1 MGVSEPFIRRPIA
14 TSLLGIAL
22 LIGGLL
28 GYFALPVSALPQV
41 DFPTVQVTTQLPGAS
56 PDVIASLITAPLER
70 QLGQIPSLSAMNST
84 SSFGVSQISL
94 QFDLNRDIDGA
105 TQDVQAAINA
115 AAGVLPKTLPY
126 PPTYAKVN
134 PADAPVMTLALRSDT
149 ISLRAMSDIAD
160 TLLAQRLSQISGVGR
175 VSVLGGLKP
184 AVRIQADLARLAA
197 YGIAMEDLR
206 TAIASANVSGPKGS
220 LDGAQQSYI
229 IAAND
234 QIAAAD
240 AYKPVIIAY
249 RNGSPVTIAD
259 VAQIVDGLEN
269 DRTGGWYQGSPAVII
284 DIQRQ
289 PGANVIDVVSQI
301 RAEIPKVQRAIPAG
315 VNLTIVSDRTVTIRA
330 SVRDVQFTLILSVV
344 LVTLVVLLFL
354 RSLRATLIAGVALP
368 LSLITSFG
376 IMYFAGFSLD
386 NLSLMAL
393 TIGTGFVV
401 DDAIVMIENIVRHM
415 ENGDSAMEASLK
427 GASEIG
433 FTVISLTVSLIAVF
447 IPLLFMSG
455 LVGRMFREFAL
466 TLTIAVV
473 TSAVVSL
480 TLTPMMCSRLLKHAH
495 EELAVPG
502 LAAVSRFIDR
512 TVGFYHRTLLWVL
525 ERQRATL
532 VVTFATLIATLALYV
547 VAPKGFLPLQDTA
560 SITAVTEAGPDVS
573 FAEMQKRQAEAADA
587 IKADPDVTG
596 VVSVIG
602 AGSVN
607 PTTNVGRLV
616 MTLKPR
622 GERRDD
628 VSVVITRLK
637 ERVAAIPGMTI
648 YFQPVQ
654 DVQISTQSS
663 RSQYQYTL
671 TGTDAALVSEWARK
685 LVAEMRRDPLFRD
698 VSSEAQEGGLRA
710 QLTVDRT
717 RAGQLGVSL
726 QGITDTLNDAFA
738 QRQISTIYGQA
749 NQYRVVLEALPMY
762 QRDPSILSKLYLP
775 GAASAT
781 AGAPNAQVP
790 LSAVATLTRTTAPLA
805 ISHQAQFPSI
815 SLSFNLA
822 PGAALGDAVEA
833 VKTIETRIEMPNSI
847 VGVYA
852 GDAAEFAKALAGQPW
867 LLLAAVITIYIVLG
881 VLYESYI
888 HPITILSTLPSA
900 GVGAILAL
908 MLCGQDLSVIGLIGI
923 ILLMGHRQE
932 ERDHD
937 DRLRARGR
945 ARAGDVAERGDRT
958 GLSAALPSDHDD
970 DAGRPVRCAAAGD
983 RERHRRRA
991 ALPTRHLHY
1000 RRPAA
1005 QPIAHALHHAGDLS
1019 RPRPHQPP
1027 PRAGAAAGRIRRSA
1041 RRGRDRG
1048 DAVMASISEPFIRR
1062 PVATTLLSI
1071 GLFLLGIVAY
1081 EFLPVA
1087 SVPNIDFSRHL
1098 RLGQP
1103 SWRRP
1108 VRHGRDGCLAAG
1120 AAARRDRGHQPDHL
1134 DFVTRHDQHPA
1145 PVRHRPQRRQS
1156 RPRRAGGNQCVAG
1169 RPAERFADAAALPQG
1184 EHRRRAGLRA
1194 GADLEDAVRQ
1204 RGLRR
1209 RRHRAGAAHLAGAG
1223 GGQCDDLGCRPAGGQ
1238 DSAQSCRAVQ
1248 CRHRHRRRANCDYQ
1262 RQPARSGRHL
1272 QRRAPERDAVAQ
1284 QADAD
1289 GERVPRH
1296 RHQEREGQFR
1306 PALRCCRHRGLRP

>member
-22 LIGGLL
+22 LIGGAL

-41 DFPTVQVTTQLPGAS
+41 DFPTVQVSTQLPGAS

-70 QLGQIPSLSAMNST
+70 QLGQIPSLTAMNST

-206 TAIASANVSGPKGS
+206 AAIANANVSGPKGS

-240 AYKPVIIAY
+240 AYRPIIIAY
-249 RNGSPVTIAD
+249 RNGSPVTIGD

-269 DRTGGWYQGSPAVII
+269 DRTGGWYQGTPAVII

-289 PGANVIDVVSQI
+289 PGANVIDVVKQI

-330 SVRDVQFTLILSVV
+330 SVHDVQFTLILSVV

-415 ENGDSAMEASLK
+415 ENGDSAMQASLK

-512 TVGFYHRTLLWVL
+512 TVEAYHRTLLWVL

-532 VVTFATLIATLALYV
+532 VVTFVTLIATLVLYV

-573 FAEMQKRQAEAADA
+573 FGEMQKRQADAADA

-637 ERVAAIPGMTI
+637 EKVSGIPGMTV

-671 TGTDAALVSEWARK
+671 TGTDATLVSEWARK
-685 LVAEMRRDPLFRD
+685 LVEEMRRDPLFRD

-710 QLTVDRT
+710 QLDVDRT

-726 QGITDTLNDAFA
+726 QAITDTLNDAFA

-775 GAASAT
+775 GGASSSVV
-781 AGAPNAQVP
+781 GAPNAQVP
-790 LSAVATLTRTTAPLA
+790 LDAVATLKRTTAPLA
-805 ISHQAQFPSI
+805 ISHQAQFPAI

-908 MLCGQDLSVIGLIGI
+908 ILCGQDLSVIGLIGI
-923 ILLMGHRQE
+923 ILLMGIVKKNAIMMIDFALE
-932 ERDHD
+932 
-937 DRLRARGR
+937 
-945 ARAGDVAERGDRT
+945 AERGQGMPAHEAIVQACLLRFRPIMMT
-958 GLSAALPSDHDD
+958 TLAALF
-970 DAGRPVRCAAAGD
+970 G
-983 RERHRRRA
+983 
-991 ALPTRHLHY
+991 ALPLAIESGTGAELRFPLGISIIGGLLLSQLLTLY
-1000 RRPAA
+1000 TTPVIYLALDRINRRLE
-1005 QPIAHALHHAGDLS
+1005 QAL
-1019 RPRPHQPP
+1019 PP
-1027 PRAGAAAGRIRRSA
+1027 PAPEG
-1041 RRGRDRG
+1041 
-1048 DAVMASISEPFIRR
+1048 P
-1062 PVATTLLSI
+1062 P
-1071 GLFLLGIVAY
+1071 
-1081 EFLPVA
+1081 
-1087 SVPNIDFSRHL
+1087 
-1098 RLGQP
+1098 
-1103 SWRRP
+1103 
-1108 VRHGRDGCLAAG
+1108 AAG
-1120 AAARRDRGHQPDHL
+1120 A
-1134 DFVTRHDQHPA
+1134 T
-1145 PVRHRPQRRQS
+1145 
-1156 RPRRAGGNQCVAG
+1156 
-1169 RPAERFADAAALPQG
+1169 
-1184 EHRRRAGLRA
+1184 
-1194 GADLEDAVRQ
+1194 
-1204 RGLRR
+1204 
-1209 RRHRAGAAHLAGAG
+1209 
-1223 GGQCDDLGCRPAGGQ
+1223 
-1238 DSAQSCRAVQ
+1238 
-1248 CRHRHRRRANCDYQ
+1248 
-1262 RQPARSGRHL
+1262 
-1272 QRRAPERDAVAQ
+1272 
-1284 QADAD
+1284 
-1289 GERVPRH
+1289 
-1296 RHQEREGQFR
+1296 EGMQ
-1306 PALRCCRHRGLRP
+1306 

>member
-1 MGVSEPFIRRPIA
+1 MSVSEPFIRRPIA

-22 LIGGLL
+22 LIGGAL
-28 GYFALPVSALPQV
+28 GYWALPVSALPQV

-70 QLGQIPSLSAMNST
+70 QLGQIPSLSSMQST

-115 AAGVLPKTLPY
+115 AAGVLPRTLPY

-134 PADAPVMTLALRSDT
+134 PADAPVLTLALTSET
-149 ISLRAMSDIAD
+149 ISMRAMSDLAD
-160 TLLAQRLSQISGVGR
+160 TILAQRLAQISGVGR
-175 VSVLGGLKP
+175 VAVLGGLKP
-184 AVRIQADLARLAA
+184 AVRVQADLARLAA

-206 TAIASANVSGPKGS
+206 NAIAGANVSGPKGS
-220 LDGAQQSYI
+220 LDGAQQSYT

-240 AYKPVIIAY
+240 AYKPIIIAY
-249 RNGSPVTIAD
+249 RNGAPVTIGD
-259 VAQIVDGLEN
+259 VAIIVDGLEN
-269 DRTGGWYQGSPAVII
+269 DRTGGWYQGTPAVII

-289 PGANVIDVVSQI
+289 PGANVIEVVRQI
-301 RAEIPKVQRAIPAG
+301 RAEIPKMQRAIPAG
-315 VNLTIVSDRTVTIRA
+315 VNLTVVSDRTVTIRA
-330 SVRDVQFTLILSVV
+330 SVHDVQFTLVLSVV

-376 IMYFAGFSLD
+376 IMYFSGFSLD

-415 ENGDSAMEASLK
+415 ENGETAMEASLR
-427 GASEIG
+427 GAREIG

-480 TLTPMMCSRLLKHAH
+480 TLTPMMCSRLLKHAG
-495 EELAVPG
+495 EEMVVPG

-512 TVGFYHRTLLWVL
+512 MVEFYHRTLLWVL

-532 VVTFATLIATLALYV
+532 LVTLATLVATLVLYV

-560 SITAVTEAGPDVS
+560 SITAVTQAGPDVS
-573 FAEMQKRQAEAADA
+573 FAEMQSRQAKAADA
-587 IKADPDVTG
+587 IKGDPDVTG

-622 GERRDD
+622 GERIDD
-628 VSVVITRLK
+628 VSAVIVRLK
-637 ERVAAIPGMTI
+637 ALTASIPGMTI

-671 TGTDAALVSEWARK
+671 TGTDSVLVSLWANN
-685 LVAEMRRDPLFRD
+685 LVAELRRDPLFRD
-698 VSSEAQEGGLRA
+698 VSSEAQDGGLRA
-710 QLTVDRT
+710 SLDINRQ
-717 RAGQLGVSL
+717 RAGQLGVNL
-726 QGITDTLNDAFA
+726 QGVTDTLNDAFA

-762 QRDPSILSKLYLP
+762 QRDPSILSYLYLP
-775 GAASAT
+775 GAA
-781 AGAPNAQVP
+781 GAQVP

-805 ISHQAQFPSI
+805 ISHQAQFPAV

-822 PGAALGDAVEA
+822 PGAALGDAVDA
-833 VKTIETRIEMPNSI
+833 VKSIETRIGMPGSI

-852 GDAAEFAKALAGQPW
+852 GDAAEFSKSLAGQPW
-867 LLLAAVITIYIVLG
+867 LILAALITIYIVLG

-908 MLCGQDLSVIGLIGI
+908 MLFGQDLSVIGLIGI
-923 ILLMGHRQE
+923 ILLMGIVKKNAIMMIDFALE
-932 ERDHD
+932 
-937 DRLRARGR
+937 
-945 ARAGDVAERGDRT
+945 AERHQGMSANEAIVQACLLRFRPIMMT
-958 GLSAALPSDHDD
+958 TLAALF
-970 DAGRPVRCAAAGD
+970 G
-983 RERHRRRA
+983 
-991 ALPTRHLHY
+991 ALPLAVESGTGAELRFPLGISIIGGLLLSQLLTLY
-1000 RRPAA
+1000 TTPVIYLALDRINRRIEKAV
-1005 QPIAHALHHAGDLS
+1005 
-1019 RPRPHQPP
+1019 PP
-1027 PRAGAAAGRIRRSA
+1027 VGPELPLPPVAGA
-1041 RRGRDRG
+1041 
-1048 DAVMASISEPFIRR
+1048 
-1062 PVATTLLSI
+1062 T
-1071 GLFLLGIVAY
+1071 
-1081 EFLPVA
+1081 
-1087 SVPNIDFSRHL
+1087 
-1098 RLGQP
+1098 
-1103 SWRRP
+1103 
-1108 VRHGRDGCLAAG
+1108 
-1120 AAARRDRGHQPDHL
+1120 
-1134 DFVTRHDQHPA
+1134 
-1145 PVRHRPQRRQS
+1145 
-1156 RPRRAGGNQCVAG
+1156 
-1169 RPAERFADAAALPQG
+1169 
-1184 EHRRRAGLRA
+1184 
-1194 GADLEDAVRQ
+1194 
-1204 RGLRR
+1204 
-1209 RRHRAGAAHLAGAG
+1209 
-1223 GGQCDDLGCRPAGGQ
+1223 
-1238 DSAQSCRAVQ
+1238 
-1248 CRHRHRRRANCDYQ
+1248 
-1262 RQPARSGRHL
+1262 
-1272 QRRAPERDAVAQ
+1272 
-1284 QADAD
+1284 
-1289 GERVPRH
+1289 
-1296 RHQEREGQFR
+1296 EGMQ
-1306 PALRCCRHRGLRP
+1306 